1 MSLLKTT
8 FHFNREY
15 RSLKRLLTIVETA
28 AAYGFQDVAEK
39 IAPINRLRWRRN
51 RQLASRSRPEKFRML
66 LEELGPTFVKFGQ
79 ILSTR
84 PDLVTATYANELTKL
99 TEHVEPVSYELVR
112 SVIFNEFGEGPETL
126 FVEFDPEPLAA
137 ASIGQVH
144 RATLKDGTLVVVKVQ
159 RPGIRRTIDLDLDLM
174 NYIAGKLEEYSTD
187 FARMQA
193 VRIVG
198 EFAYSLRREL
208 NYRFEAANL
217 LRFAATMAKQP
228 GIVVPRVFLELSSER
243 VMTME
248 RVIGDSAAKV
258 LADPEIRAK
267 YDLPKVAHLG
277 VNSILSQIFENGF
290 FHADPHPGNLFLL
303 DGNRIAFIDFGMM
316 GKVSEKERQDFVTC
330 IDHMV
335 RGDIP
340 RMTDA
345 ALRMTISG
353 SFSGDRDALE
363 RDVSDLVDENINLP
377 LEQLRVS
384 HVLEEL
390 LQLFRNYELAIKPN
404 LYMMFKALIS
414 IEHLGRSFDP
424 GLKVIDEVKPFLRRL
439 KFRRL
444 NPTRHLQLF
453 LESFGEN
460 LSALENLPVALRNIF
475 ERIESGKFVMRVEHH
490 RLDDIEET
498 LYVTGERLSRSL
510 LISALMIG
518 SALVIVAKIPPQWK
532 GISLLGLCGF
542 CGAGAL
548 TLLSLWADHR
558 QRRRFLRE
566 RAARKKRQE

>member
-1 MSLLKTT
+1 M
-8 FHFNREY
+8 
-15 RSLKRLLTIVETA
+15 
-28 AAYGFQDVAEK
+28 
-39 IAPINRLRWRRN
+39 
-51 RQLASRSRPEKFRML
+51 
-66 LEELGPTFVKFGQ
+66 
-79 ILSTR
+79 
-84 PDLVTATYANELTKL
+84 
-99 TEHVEPVSYELVR
+99 
-112 SVIFNEFGEGPETL
+112 
-126 FVEFDPEPLAA
+126 
-137 ASIGQVH
+137 
-144 RATLKDGTLVVVKVQ
+144 
-159 RPGIRRTIDLDLDLM
+159 
-174 NYIAGKLEEYSTD
+174 
-187 FARMQA
+187 
-193 VRIVG
+193 
-198 EFAYSLRREL
+198 
-208 NYRFEAANL
+208 
-217 LRFAATMAKQP
+217 
-228 GIVVPRVFLELSSER
+228 
-243 VMTME
+243 
-248 RVIGDSAAKV
+248 
-258 LADPEIRAK
+258 
-267 YDLPKVAHLG
+267 
-277 VNSILSQIFENGF
+277 
-290 FHADPHPGNLFLL
+290 
-303 DGNRIAFIDFGMM
+303 
-316 GKVSEKERQDFVTC
+316 
-330 IDHMV
+330 
-335 RGDIP
+335 
-340 RMTDA
+340 
-345 ALRMTISG
+345 
-353 SFSGDRDALE
+353 
-363 RDVSDLVDENINLP
+363 
-377 LEQLRVS
+377 
-384 HVLEEL
+384 LEEL

>member
-1 MSLLKTT
+1 MSFLKTPSR
-8 FHFNREY
+8 FSREY

-28 AAYGFQDVAEK
+28 AVYGFQDFSEK
-39 IAPINRLRWRRN
+39 IAPINRLKWRRN
-51 RQLASRSRPEKFRML
+51 SMLARKSRPEKFRML

-84 PDLVTATYANELTKL
+84 PDLITAPYADELTKL
-99 TEHVEPVSYELVR
+99 TENVEPVSYELIR
-112 SVIFNEFGEGPETL
+112 SVIFNDLGEGPETL
-126 FVEFDPEPLAA
+126 FAEFDPAPMAA

-144 RATLKDGTLVVVKVQ
+144 RATLRDGTLAVVKVQ

-174 NYIAGKLEEYSTD
+174 AYIAGKLEEYSAD

-193 VRIVG
+193 VRIVE

-208 NYRFEAANL
+208 NYQFEAANL
-217 LRFAATMAKQP
+217 LRFAATAGKQP
-228 GIVVPRVFLELSSER
+228 GIMVPRVFLEVSSER

-258 LADPEIRAK
+258 LADPEKRAK
-267 YDLPKVAHLG
+267 YDLVKVAHLG
-277 VNSILSQIFENGF
+277 VNAILSQIFEHGF
-290 FHADPHPGNLFLL
+290 FHADPHPGNIFLL
-303 DGNRIAFIDFGMM
+303 EGNGIAFIDFGMM

-330 IDHMV
+330 IDYMI
-335 RGDIP
+335 RGDIA
-340 RMTDA
+340 RMTDS
-345 ALRMTISG
+345 ALKMTISG
-353 SFSGDRDALE
+353 TFSGSRDALE

-377 LEQLRVS
+377 LERLSVS

-390 LQLFRNYELAIKPN
+390 LGLFRNYELAIKPN

-424 GLKVIDEVKPFLRRL
+424 KLKVIDEVKPFLRRL

-453 LESFGEN
+453 AESFGEN
-460 LSALENLPVALRNIF
+460 LSALENLPISLRNILG
-475 ERIESGKFVMRVEHH
+475 RIESGKFAMRVEHH

-498 LYVTGERLSRSL
+498 LYVTGDRLSRSL
-510 LISALMIG
+510 LISSLVIG

-542 CGAGAL
+542 CGAGLL
-548 TLLSLWADHR
+548 TLLSLWSDHR